1 LLWPWRDW
9 RFTVNAQSFIR
20 TYLEPPDGAPLDL
33 PAIHRD
39 LALHMESSWQANR
52 GQLRWLQAA
61 FRVAAMLLVI
71 EVVLWIIALANQ
83 S

>member
-1 LLWPWRDW
+1 
-9 RFTVNAQSFIR
+9 VNAQSFIQ
-20 TYLEPPDGAPLDL
+20 TYLEPSDAKPLEL

-39 LALHMESSWQANR
+39 LALHMEAAWTANR

-61 FRVAAMLLVI
+61 FRLATMVLVI
-71 EVVLWIIALANQ
+71 EVILWIIALANQ